1 MDFPMVKKGG
11 CKPLTMGAQNVTTLA
26 ELRKYYSSLKDI
38 STKCRTIMGGL
49 PSEVETSLE
58 DVGRELVT
66 LEGFD
71 RDAKTSWSLSP
82 KKRRL
87 VKQIDKELP
96 KLDEELSRSLRL
108 HIELLKRYMT
118 ELEELKATIMTFDI
132 KLGRDLNKLT
142 FPSTQGGYSVV
153 LPVLSR
159 FVSNLEGLSKQ
170 LRDALLK
177 QTNDMLEQNR
187 ALIKT
192 YDRFVGIDTSDV
204 SISAERDSVEV
215 NTIPELFE
223 IRQTLRQEHEYLTS
237 RRGEV
242 VDTLRAKLQASIE
255 SSISLLETARSL
267 NLKVPMA
274 ISTSLEG
281 LKKQLK
287 GETNLTTLLGLV
299 QQFDGQVL
307 KASSEVRSQILEFGH
322 NLNRT
327 LATANISN
335 EATFLPPAPPEV
347 PKEADLAAL
356 IASFE
361 RLQAYKTNV
370 ETAIRAE
377 SMRIIDDLTRAVKR
391 DVLPNTAE
399 LDKFV
404 KNQSKKLKKGNL
416 APLVKVYSDVA
427 ARIIEEHGKLLAEI
441 RTQEALLTRI
451 SETASTV
458 LDKTTMGAAPAPVRS
473 SDITFPEL
481 VEAYARLR
489 KHVENRIDLFRKAWE
504 RELNALLA
512 EIQVIKPTYRESFK
526 TMEEFLDNAITQ
538 IRASTSFEEIEGVAR
553 EAQGDALYKAQDA
566 IENLKYRLDL
576 KLRLAVSKL
585 LGMGLTIPSEVQAA
599 IQELTTIVPASE
611 TYEEAIRKAHHI
623 VELFEKRIVGYFNQ
637 TLNEQIKAFSEL
649 TSVSATLGIK
659 TDTYV
664 KQSMKLQDKLPA
676 NIEELPDRFDELR
689 ELLTDAK
696 LLKDIRSKANEVWRN
711 LNSVTD
717 LLERHGQA
725 EIVIKLKDLL
735 ARVPDALEAE
745 QVNTVL
751 EICLALIEAQNSVLD
766 ILRNMEQKTEAAYE
780 QLLENTTEYYSTIK
794 RVYDA
799 RPLEFSKLI
808 FPLDTLQNLR
818 GKLETV
824 NSLLE
829 AIDIFTTI
837 RSLEQQWLEKIKE
850 LNEWHKALRVF
861 LADFNPASPKAERNR
876 QLNQIEKRIRET
888 YTREDTA
895 SYLNWA
901 ARELGAVMVEQKAKA
916 KKK

>member
-1 MDFPMVKKGG
+1 MS
-11 CKPLTMGAQNVTTLA
+11 TLA
-26 ELRKYYSSLKDI
+26 ELRKYFSMLKDI
-38 STKCRTIMGGL
+38 TAKCRTIMGGL

-87 VKQIDKELP
+87 AKQIEKDLP
-96 KLDEELSRSLRL
+96 KVDKDLSRSLRL
-108 HIELLKRYMT
+108 HIELLKTYMT

-132 KLGRDLNKLT
+132 KLGRDLNSLT

-177 QTNDMLEQNR
+177 QANDMLEQNR

-204 SISAERDSVEV
+204 SISAERETVDV

-223 IRQTLRQEHEYLTS
+223 IRKTLREEHEYLTS

-242 VDTLRAKLQASIE
+242 VETLRAKLLSSIE
-255 SSISLLETARSL
+255 TSMSLLETARGL
-267 NLKVPMA
+267 NLNVPMA
-274 ISTSLEG
+274 ISTSLDG

-287 GETNLTTLLGLV
+287 DEANLTTLLGLV
-299 QQFDGQVL
+299 QQYDGQVL
-307 KASSEVRSQILEFGH
+307 KASSEVRSQILEFSH

-327 LATANISN
+327 LAGANISN
-335 EATFLPPAPPEV
+335 EATFLPPVPPEV

-356 IASFE
+356 IASYE
-361 RLQAYKTNV
+361 RLQAYQTNV
-370 ETAIRAE
+370 ETALRAE
-377 SMRIIDDLTRAVKR
+377 TTRILDDLTRAVKR
-391 DVLPNTAE
+391 DVLPNTKD

-404 KNQSKKLKKGNL
+404 KSQTKKLKKGDL
-416 APLVKVYSDVA
+416 KGMVQLYSDVA
-427 ARIIEEHGKLLAEI
+427 SRIIEENGKLLAEI
-441 RTQEALLTRI
+441 RTQETLLTRI
-451 SETASTV
+451 SETASTI

-473 SDITFPEL
+473 TDISFSEM
-481 VEAYARLR
+481 VEAYARLH

-526 TMEEFLDNAITQ
+526 TMEEFLESAIAQ
-538 IRASTSFEEIEGVAR
+538 IRASTSFEEIEEVAR

-585 LGMGLTIPSEVQAA
+585 LGMGLTIPSEVQAS

-659 TDTYV
+659 TDSYV

-696 LLKDIRSKANEVWRN
+696 LLKDIRAKANEVWRN

-725 EIVIKLKDLL
+725 EIVAKLKDLL

-751 EICLALIEAQNSVLD
+751 EICMALVEAQNSVLD
-766 ILRNMEQKTEAAYE
+766 ILRNMEQKTKTAFE

-794 RVYDA
+794 RVYAA
-799 RPLEFSKLI
+799 RP
-808 FPLDTLQNLR
+808 
-818 GKLETV
+818 V
-824 NSLLE
+824 
-829 AIDIFTTI
+829 
-837 RSLEQQWLEKIKE
+837 
-850 LNEWHKALRVF
+850 
-861 LADFNPASPKAERNR
+861 
-876 QLNQIEKRIRET
+876 
-888 YTREDTA
+888 
-895 SYLNWA
+895 
-901 ARELGAVMVEQKAKA
+901 
-916 KKK
+916 

>member
-1 MDFPMVKKGG
+1 MNKKGG
-11 CKPLTMGAQNVTTLA
+11 CKPLTLGAPIVTTLE
-26 ELRKYYSSLKDI
+26 ELRKYYSMLKDV
-38 STKCRTIMGGL
+38 SSKCQTILGGL

-58 DVGRELVT
+58 DVGREL
-66 LEGFD
+66 LAIEGFD

-96 KLDEELSRSLRL
+96 KLDKGLNRSLDL
-108 HIELLKRYMT
+108 HIELLRNYMV
-118 ELEELKATIMTFDI
+118 ELEELKATIMSFDI
-132 KLGRDLNKLT
+132 KLGRDLNNLS
-142 FPSTQGGYSVV
+142 FPSTRGKYAVV
-153 LPVLSR
+153 LPVISR

-170 LRDALLK
+170 LREALLK

-204 SISAERDSVEV
+204 SISAERTSVDI

-223 IRQTLRQEHEYLTS
+223 IRKTLRQEHEYLTS

-255 SSISLLETARSL
+255 SALALLETARSL
-267 NLKVPMA
+267 NLNVPMA

-281 LKKQLK
+281 LMKQLE
-287 GETNLTTLLGLV
+287 GEANLTMLLGLV
-299 QQFDGQVL
+299 QQYDGQVM
-307 KASSEVRSQILEFGH
+307 KASSEIRRQLLEFAH
-322 NLNRT
+322 NLNRI
-327 LATANISN
+327 LASANISN
-335 EATFLPPAPPEV
+335 EASFLPPIPPEV

-356 IASFE
+356 IASYE
-361 RLQAYKTNV
+361 RLQAYQTNV
-370 ETAIRAE
+370 ETALRSE
-377 SMRIIDDLTRAVKR
+377 TSRILDDLTRAVKR
-391 DVLPNTAE
+391 KVLPNSNE
-399 LDKFV
+399 LEAFV
-404 KNQSKKLKKGNL
+404 KKQTKPLNKADLKD
-416 APLVKVYSDVA
+416 LVKIYSETSGQ
-427 ARIIEEHGKLLAEI
+427 IIEEHGKLLAEI
-441 RTQEALLTRI
+441 RTQEALLVRI
-451 SETASTV
+451 SETASTI
-458 LDKTTMGAAPAPVRS
+458 LDKTTMGAAPAPVRTT
-473 SDITFPEL
+473 DISFPEL
-481 VEAYARLR
+481 VEAYARLH

-526 TMEEFLDNAITQ
+526 TMEEFLETAIKH
-538 IRASTSFEEIEGVAR
+538 IRASKSFEEIEEVAR

-599 IQELTTIVPASE
+599 IQELTTVVPASE

-623 VELFEKRIVGYFNQ
+623 VEVFEKRIVGYFNQ
-637 TLNEQIKAFSEL
+637 ALNEQIKAFSEL
-649 TSVSATLGIK
+649 TNVSVTLGIK

-664 KQSMKLQDKLPA
+664 KQSMKLQEKLPA

-725 EIVIKLKDLL
+725 EVVVKLKDLL
-735 ARVPDALEAE
+735 ARVPDALDAE

-751 EICLALIEAQNSVLD
+751 EICMALVEAQNSVLD
-766 ILRNMEQKTEAAYE
+766 ILRNMEQKTEAAFE
-780 QLLENTTEYYSTIK
+780 KLLENTTEYYSTIK

-799 RPLEFSKLI
+799 RPQEFSKLI

-824 NSLLE
+824 NSLPE
-829 AIDIFTTI
+829 SIDIFTTI

-850 LNEWHKALRVF
+850 LDEWHKALRVF

-876 QLNQIEKRIRET
+876 QLNEIEKRIRET
-888 YTREDTA
+888 YSREDTA
-895 SYLNWA
+895 NYLTWA
-901 ARELGAVMVEQKAKA
+901 ARELAAVMIDQKEKA

>member
-1 MDFPMVKKGG
+1 
-11 CKPLTMGAQNVTTLA
+11 
-26 ELRKYYSSLKDI
+26 
-38 STKCRTIMGGL
+38 MGGL
-49 PSEVETSLE
+49 PSEIETSLE
-58 DVGRELVT
+58 DAGRELVA

-87 VKQIDKELP
+87 VKQIDKGLP
-96 KLDEELSRSLRL
+96 KVDEDLSRSLRL
-108 HIELLKRYMT
+108 HIELLKSYMT
-118 ELEELKATIMTFDI
+118 ELEDLKATIMTFDI
-132 KLGRDLNKLT
+132 KLGRDLSNLS
-142 FPSTQGGYSVV
+142 FPSTQGGYAVV

-159 FVSNLEGLSKQ
+159 FVSNLEGISKQ
-170 LRDALLK
+170 LREALLK

-204 SISAERDSVEV
+204 SISAERESVGI
-215 NTIPELFE
+215 NTITELFE
-223 IRQTLRQEHEYLTS
+223 IRKTLRKENEYLTS

-267 NLKVPMA
+267 DLKVPMA

-287 GETNLTTLLGLV
+287 GEANLTTLLGLV

-322 NLNRT
+322 SLNRI
-327 LATANISN
+327 LAGANIAQ

-361 RLQAYKTNV
+361 RLQAYRTNV

-377 SMRIIDDLTRAVKR
+377 STRILDDLTRAVKR
-391 DVLPNTAE
+391 KVLPNTDE

-404 KNQSKKLKKGNL
+404 KVQNKKLKKDDL
-416 APLVKVYSDVA
+416 KVLVKVYSDVA
-427 ARIIEEHGKLLAEI
+427 AQIIEEHGKLLAEI

-473 SDITFPEL
+473 SDISFPEL
-481 VEAYARLR
+481 VEAYARLH

-504 RELNALLA
+504 RELNALMA

-526 TMEEFLDNAITQ
+526 TMEEFLDTAITQ
-538 IRASTSFEEIEGVAR
+538 IRSSTSFEEIEGVAR

-599 IQELTTIVPASE
+599 IQELTQIVPASE

-725 EIVIKLKDLL
+725 EIVVKLKDLL
-735 ARVPDALEAE
+735 ARVPDALDAN

-751 EICLALIEAQNSVLD
+751 EICMALIEAQNSVLD
-766 ILRNMEQKTEAAYE
+766 ILRNMEQKTESAFE

-794 RVYDA
+794 RVYA
-799 RPLEFSKLI
+799 SRPTEFSKII
-808 FPLDTLQNLR
+808 FPIDTLQNLR

-824 NSLLE
+824 TSLPE

-850 LNEWHKALRVF
+850 LDEWHKALRVF
-861 LADFNPASPKAERNR
+861 LADFNPAAPKAERNR
-876 QLNQIEKRIRET
+876 QLNEIEKRIRET

-895 SYLNWA
+895 NYLTWA
-901 ARELGAVMVEQKAKA
+901 ARELGAVMVEQKEKA